1 MNLQDIF
8 NILIPIICTVLG
20 WFCRELWTAVQEL
33 KSDLSKLREEL
44 PTHYVTKDDFTD
56 RWNEVLKALHRLEDK
71 LDRVVELENRK

>member
-1 MNLQDIF
+1 MILQDLF
-8 NILIPIICTVLG
+8 NTFIPIVCAVLG

-33 KSDLSKLREEL
+33 KQDLAKLREEL